1 MKLSLVAVTA
11 FLSGCLLTA
20 LVNPIQLAIAQDP
33 SRIQITPKSTFE
45 HVLAGEN
52 IWMFDSSANQM
63 IGCHFAGPAQGRLL
77 CEKAKLP

>member
-1 MKLSLVAVTA
+1 MKLPLIVVSA

-20 LVNPIQLAIAQDP
+20 LVNPVQTAIAQDR

-63 IGCHFAGPAQGRLL
+63 IGCHFAGPANSRLL
-77 CEKAKLP
+77 CERTKLP